1 MFMNVHNT
9 FDAESIPLKGRKNKS
24 YGKSSNKTM
33 CLLTLPN
40 VAHKCNLNSIF
51 ILLKYIEIHW
61 VQSFTSVL
69 SSAAQSI
76 RFVTFELPLNKF
88 ISKQTWLKKL

>member
-24 YGKSSNKTM
+24 YDKSSTKTM
-33 CLLTLPN
+33 RLLILPN
-40 VAHKCNLNSIF
+40 VAHKRHLNSVL
-51 ILLKYIEIHW
+51 ILLKYVGIHW